1 VLDPPN
7 PRDLGATDE
16 ASDKARREA
25 MANLLADSGVKGVL
39 DLYRMARLPGLIGR
53 AYAQN
58 REKENFPGEFIE
70 ALKAEGAPEWDFAHG
85 AIVTYYQMRG
95 EGWVDKLINQAIEEK
110 WGDLALERILLS
122 LPKTEHFIE
131 RAAKIGGAVERAY
144 WAKLEIFQINV
155 PAATRPRVVERLLEA
170 KRAWPTVS
178 FAGQYAADIPSSLL
192 VRVLTEALA
201 DQPKK
206 ATDGNEGTMFQYY
219 VTQIFDKLDEDP
231 TVTQSQI
238 AGLEWSYL
246 KVFEYSNRTPKALPK
261 FLATSPQFFLEVL
274 SAAYRGEDEKSLDEN
289 AEDYEIQKSMAG
301 QAWSLLHSWAHV
313 PGLLDDGKVVN
324 GAELEAWVREARILS
339 AKAGRAAISDQII
352 GQMLAHAPADADGTW
367 PCRPVREVIEIFR
380 SADIETGI
388 HTGVINKRGVT
399 TRLPTDGG
407 AQERD
412 LAAQYEAWS
421 EKTRLESPRT
431 SALLAKI
438 AKGLRMGCE
447 IS

>member
-1 VLDPPN
+1 
-7 PRDLGATDE
+7 
-16 ASDKARREA
+16 
-25 MANLLADSGVKGVL
+25 
-39 DLYRMARLPGLIGR
+39 
-53 AYAQN
+53 
-58 REKENFPGEFIE
+58 
-70 ALKAEGAPEWDFAHG
+70 
-85 AIVTYYQMRG
+85 MRG

-192 VRVLTEALA
+192 VCVLTEALA

-261 FLATSPQFFLEVL
+261 FWRL
-274 SAAYRGEDEKSLDEN
+274 R
-289 AEDYEIQKSMAG
+289 
-301 QAWSLLHSWAHV
+301 
-313 PGLLDDGKVVN
+313 
-324 GAELEAWVREARILS
+324 
-339 AKAGRAAISDQII
+339 
-352 GQMLAHAPADADGTW
+352 
-367 PCRPVREVIEIFR
+367 R
-380 SADIETGI
+380 S
-388 HTGVINKRGVT
+388 
-399 TRLPTDGG
+399 
-407 AQERD
+407 
-412 LAAQYEAWS
+412 S
-421 EKTRLESPRT
+421 F
-431 SALLAKI
+431 
-438 AKGLRMGCE
+438 
-447 IS
+447 

>member
-1 VLDPPN
+1 L
-7 PRDLGATDE
+7 
-16 ASDKARREA
+16 
-25 MANLLADSGVKGVL
+25 
-39 DLYRMARLPGLIGR
+39 
-53 AYAQN
+53 
-58 REKENFPGEFIE
+58 F
-70 ALKAEGAPEWDFAHG
+70 
-85 AIVTYYQMRG
+85 
-95 EGWVDKLINQAIEEK
+95 AIE
-110 WGDLALERILLS
+110 
-122 LPKTEHFIE
+122 
-131 RAAKIGGAVERAY
+131 ERAY

-155 PAATRPRVVERLLEA
+155 MAAARPRVVERLLEA

-178 FAGQYAADIPSSLL
+178 FAGQYAADFPSNLL

-201 DQPKK
+201 NQPKK
-206 ATDGNEGTMFQYY
+206 ATDGNEGTMFQHY
-219 VTQIFDKLDEDP
+219 VTQIFDKLDEDS
-231 TVTQSQI
+231 TVAQGQI
-238 AGLEWSYL
+238 AGLEWSCMRVL
-246 KVFEYSNRTPKALPK
+246 EYSNRTPKALPK
-261 FLATSPQFFLEVL
+261 FLATSPEFFLQVL
-274 SAAYRGEDEKSLDEN
+274 SAAYRGEDEKGLDESD
-289 AEDYEIQKSMAG
+289 EDYEIQKSMAG
-301 QAWSLLHSWAHV
+301 QAWGLLHSWAHV
-313 PGLLDDGKVVN
+313 PGLSGDGKAVD

-339 AKAGRAAISDQII
+339 AKAGRAAVGDQII

-438 AKGLRMGCE
+438 AKGYE
-447 IS
+447 WDAKYHDDDADFQQW